1 MFNSRNEK
9 VGEAL
14 NTETVRHLLRK
25 IGEIAGTSRRITP
38 HMLRHTAATTLLE
51 NGADL
56 RIVQEFLGHDSIRST
71 ERYTH
76 IARSHFQKVLR
87 RTNPLKNMA

>member
-1 MFNSRNEK
+1 
-9 VGEAL
+9 
-14 NTETVRHLLRK
+14 
-25 IGEIAGTSRRITP
+25 
-38 HMLRHTAATTLLE
+38 MLRHTAATTLLE

-76 IARSHFQKVLR
+76 VARTHLREVLQ
-87 RTNPLKNMA
+87 RTNPLRKLATCA